1 MDGFDGALVW
11 ASAGTRSATSILNPL
26 GGFVFQED
34 KEMQQEIARR
44 AQRDVISV
52 SLIIS
57 TMVASGWGVFGS
69 YVYRDN
75 LLVRSGW
82 YGNDLV
88 TLLLAVPLLAIA
100 YILARKQSPRGT
112 VLWLGMLAYTFY
124 NYAFY
129 LFGAAFNQ
137 LYLVYALILIL
148 STLGLIQ
155 GLASSDI
162 KVVLCLVVVG
172 RVHRAVGIFIIVVSL
187 ILGSFWIA
195 TSANY
200 VLTGQLP
207 AMVIAVEHP
216 TNVTA
221 ALDLWLV
228 VSFGLLAGMWLW
240 WRRAWGYVISAIWT
254 VKGAV
259 YMTALS
265 AAAIATYASG
275 ATEDLSQ
282 LGLWVPIGAGSVIG
296 RLLLLRSLPKS
307 PAAQQAVAADPPS
320 ADG

>member
-1 MDGFDGALVW
+1 ML
-11 ASAGTRSATSILNPL
+11 
-26 GGFVFQED
+26 QERV
-34 KEMQQEIARR
+34 RR
-44 AQRDVISV
+44 AQRDVIAV
-52 SLIIS
+52 SLIIF
-57 TMVASGWGVFGS
+57 TIVASGWGVFGANV
-69 YVYRDN
+69 VYRDN
-75 LLVRSGW
+75 LLVRSAW

-88 TLLLAVPLLAIA
+88 TLLLAVPLLAIS

-129 LFGAAFNQ
+129 AFGAAFNQ
-137 LYLVYALILIL
+137 LFLVYVLILML

-162 KVVLCLVVVG
+162 KVVLRSVAVS

-187 ILGSFWIA
+187 ILSSFWIA
-195 TSANY
+195 ISASY
-200 VLTGQLP
+200 VWTGQPP

-216 TNVTA
+216 TNITA
-221 ALDLWLV
+221 VLDLWLV
-228 VSFGLLAGMWLW
+228 VSFGLLAGIWLW
-240 WRRAWGYVISAIWT
+240 WRRAWGYVISAIWV

-282 LGLWVPIGAGSVIG
+282 LGLWVPIGAGSVISS
-296 RLLLLRSLPKS
+296 LLLLRSLPKS
-307 PAAQQAVAADPPS
+307 PAAQHALPIDTSAARRR
-320 ADG
+320 